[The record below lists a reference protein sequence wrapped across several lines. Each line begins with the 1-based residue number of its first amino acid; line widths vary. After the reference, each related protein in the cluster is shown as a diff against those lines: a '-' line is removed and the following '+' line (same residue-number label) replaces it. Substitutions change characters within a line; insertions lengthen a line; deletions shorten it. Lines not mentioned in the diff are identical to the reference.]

1 MSSASRAEP
10 RTGDPVVLVVEDE
23 PVLRASIVRG
33 LAKLPGVEVMDAGT
47 VRDARSLIGAYP
59 PRLVICDLDL
69 PDGSGIEVAT
79 ELDRRGLRV
88 PIAFVSAFVHEF
100 RPRLPSRSGID
111 VLEKPVSLD
120 RLRGLVETHLGR
132 EAVEPSSP
140 FGVTDYVQLAG
151 LGRRSAVIEVRG
163 NGGMNGTI
171 VVRAGEIWSAHDER
185 GRGMDAF
192 RRLAFARDVDVRCRA
207 LAHDEATE
215 RNIEG
220 LAEGVLL
227 EAARQLD
234 ESAHAQPEIEIDE
247 WEELDDDWTAPP
259 KPDERV
265 ASRIQPRTELRGF
278 EDLYEEAVDAL
289 LSKRFAD
296 AYRAF
301 VAASRVR
308 EHDPRVVA
316 NLVRLREMGYGA

>member
-1 MSSASRAEP
+1 MSTASRAEGTP

-23 PVLRASIVRG
+23 PVLRASMVRG
-33 LAKLPGVEVMDAGT
+33 LARLPGVEVMDAGT
-47 VRDARSLIGAYP
+47 VRDARKLIAAYP

-88 PIAFVSAFVHEF
+88 PVAFVSAFVREF
-100 RPRLPSRSGID
+100 GPRLPRRSGIE
-111 VLEKPVSLD
+111 VLEKPISLE
-120 RLRGLVETHLGR
+120 RLRGLVESHLGH

-163 NGGMNGTI
+163 RNGTSGRI
-171 VVRAGEIWSAHDER
+171 VVRAGEIWSADDAR
-185 GRGMDAF
+185 GSGMEAVK
-192 RRLAFARDVDVRCRA
+192 RLAFARDVDVRCRA
-207 LAHDEATE
+207 LAPDERVE

-234 ESAHAQPEIEIDE
+234 EGERDTPELELDPESEDWSEI
-247 WEELDDDWTAPP
+247 DDDWAEPARAT
-259 KPDERV
+259 E
-265 ASRIQPRTELRGF
+265 PRPRAF

-289 LSKRFAD
+289 LTKRFAD
-296 AYRAF
+296 AYHAF
-301 VAASRVR
+301 LEASRLR
-308 EHDPRVVA
+308 GDDPRVIA
-316 NLVRLREMGYGA
+316 NLTRLRDMGYGS